1 MPEGPEVRIVTD
13 SLAKSIAGMTIVSVE
28 VLSGRYVRHG
38 APEGLEEFSSL
49 LPVTVSAISCK
60 GKFIYFKAGN
70 WFIWNTLGMSGGW
83 SRSEQKHSR
92 VRFTLSDG
100 SKLHFNDT
108 RNFGTLKFV
117 KGEENLAKKLQTL
130 GPDMLSEDVTDE
142 IFEQRISH
150 LGCSVAEALMDQS
163 VICGVGNYLKSESLY
178 FAQISPHRSCKDLS
192 PSELANLNRTV
203 KKVIRAS
210 YATGGA
216 TIYTFQN
223 FEGQK
228 GEYTRRFAVY
238 NQVKDPQG
246 LEVTREVTNDG
257 RTTFWVKGVQ
267 T

>member
-13 SLAKSIAGMTIVSVE
+13 SLAKSIAGMTVVSIE
-28 VLSGRYVRHG
+28 VLSGRYVKHG
-38 APEGLEEFSSL
+38 SPEGLDIFSGV
-49 LPVTVSAISCK
+49 LPATIDSVSCK

-83 SRSEQKHSR
+83 SRSHQKHSR
-92 VRFTLSDG
+92 VRFTFSDG
-100 SKLHFNDT
+100 SMLHFNDT

-117 KGEENLAKKLQTL
+117 SGEDKLYQKLQSL
-130 GPDMLSEDVTDE
+130 GPDMLSEDVKDE
-142 IFEQRISH
+142 TFEQRIGH
-150 LGCSVAEALMDQS
+150 LKCTIAEALMDQS
-163 VICGVGNYLKSESLY
+163 VVCGVGNYLKSESLY
-178 FAQISPHRSCKDLS
+178 FSRISPHRVCKDLT
-192 PSELANLNRTV
+192 PSELRSLNETV

-223 FEGQK
+223 FEGEK

-267 T
+267 S

>member
-13 SLAKSIAGMTIVSVE
+13 SLAKSIAGMTIVSIE
-28 VLSGRYVRHG
+28 MLSGRYVRHG
-38 APEGLEEFSSL
+38 APEGLDDFSSAF
-49 LPVTVSAISCK
+49 PATVNSVACK
-60 GKFIYFKAGN
+60 GKFIYFKVGN
-70 WFIWNTLGMSGGW
+70 WFIWNTLGMTGGW
-83 SRSEQKHSR
+83 SRGPQKHSR
-92 VRFTLSDG
+92 VRFTFSDG
-100 SKLHFNDT
+100 STLHFNDA

-117 KGEENLAKKLQTL
+117 RGEEELHKKLQSL
-130 GPDMLSEDVTDE
+130 GPDMLAEDVKDD
-142 IFEQRISH
+142 IFEQR
-150 LGCSVAEALMDQS
+150 LGNLKGTIAEGLMNQS
-163 VICGVGNYLKSESLY
+163 VVCGVGNYLKSESLY
-178 FAQISPHRSCKDLS
+178 FAQISPHRLCKDLS
-192 PSELANLNRTV
+192 PAELKRLNETV

-246 LEVTREVTNDG
+246 LEVTREVTDDG

-267 T
+267 S